1 MTAVT
6 GIAAPWVLPAGDE
19 VLPPDAPRDQWL
31 AERRKG
37 IGGSDIPLIMGVS
50 PYSDTQYALWLDK
63 TGRIDHQLQ
72 TESMRRGL
80 WLEPYVI
87 DLFVERTNLRVQD
100 CGLVVHQDDAI
111 LRTTVD
117 RLTEDGGVVEA
128 KTFDRRAKQAPE
140 WRHGGIARH
149 AYVQGQWQLLV
160 TGRSH
165 AWFVAYALDQEPMIR
180 GPIDR
185 DENLINRLRDRAT
198 QWWADYITTDTP
210 PDVDLAT
217 ITDAEIALRW
227 PVEKAGITKPAEWP
241 STVRMLLAEREHLKV
256 AERDA
261 KARAKEIDLA
271 LKVMIGDAEALLIDE
286 RPVVTLKSR
295 HNNPSVDPALE
306 TDHPDIWEGYITR
319 STSRYINVCKG
330 WDSA

>member
-1 MTAVT
+1 MTAV
-6 GIAAPWVLPAGDE
+6 AAPWVLPAGNE

-37 IGGSDIPLIMGVS
+37 IGGSDIPLLMGVS

-63 TGRIDHQLQ
+63 TGRIDDQPQ
-72 TESMRRGL
+72 TEAMRRGH
-80 WLEPYVI
+80 WLEPHII
-87 DLFVERTNLRVQD
+87 DHFSERTNLEVQS
-100 CGLVVHQDDAI
+100 CGLVVHQGEPI

-128 KTFDRRAKQAPE
+128 KTFDRRVRHAAE
-140 WRHGGIARH
+140 WRDGGIARH

-165 AWFVAYALDQEPMIR
+165 VWFVAYALDQEPMIR

-185 DENLINRLRDRAT
+185 DETLIDRLRDRAT
-198 QWWADYITTDTP
+198 QWWADHIVTDIP

-217 ITDAEIALRW
+217 VTDAEIALRW
-227 PVEKAGITKPAEWP
+227 PVEKTGVAKPAKWP
-241 STVRMLLAEREHLKV
+241 STVRMLLAERAQIKN

-295 HNNPSVDPALE
+295 RNNPSVDPALE

-319 STSRYINVCKG
+319 GMSRYINVCKG
-330 WDSA
+330 WDSI